1 MLGGGAGRR
10 RRGHM
15 TVPTPE
21 PLSRAAVRELDRIA
35 IEEYGLPGVVLMENA
50 GAGAARIA
58 LALLDARGGR
68 RVAIACGP
76 GNNGG
81 DGWVVARYL
90 ANAGCAVRVATCVD
104 VEDLRGDALVHARV
118 AVRMGV
124 EHARAAD
131 GGALAR
137 LAEDADLVVD
147 ALLGTG
153 ASGAPRG
160 AVGAAVAALA
170 GLGATG
176 AANSGADRARI
187 PILALDLPSGFD
199 ADTGARAGACVRAS
213 VTATFAAPKV
223 GFRAPGAEDWLGRVE
238 VVDLGVPRAIFEA
251 VRARYP

>member
-1 MLGGGAGRR
+1 MLGECAGSRR
-10 RRGHM
+10 RHPM

-21 PLSRAAVRELDRIA
+21 PLTRAAVRELDRIA
-35 IEEYGLPGVVLMENA
+35 IHEYGLPGVVLMENA

-58 LALLDARGGR
+58 LALLESCAGR
-68 RVAIACGP
+68 RVAIATGP

-90 ANAGCAVRVATCVD
+90 ANAGACVRVATCVE

-118 AVRMGV
+118 AARMGV
-124 EHARAAD
+124 EHARPAD
-131 GGALAR
+131 GDAWAR
-137 LAEDADLVVD
+137 LAGDADLVVD

-170 GLGATG
+170 ALGATNS
-176 AANSGADRARI
+176 AARRAPI

-199 ADTGARAGACVRAS
+199 ADTGTRAGACVRAS

-223 GFRAPGAEDWLGRVE
+223 GFGAPGAGDWLGRVQ
-238 VVDLGVPRAIFEA
+238 VVDLGVPRAIFER
-251 VRARYP
+251 VRAQHP